1 MVIRSRPAIRR
12 RLLLGCVLVT
22 ALALA
27 LLAVTADRT
36 LDAATMQRFFGLWR
50 ARHALAGGGLLV
62 VAGVLGAAALSRRA
76 FLAFLTAGLGVAV
89 TIGALDL
96 VGMARVVTWS
106 DLFTGRQA
114 ALGRRAVPHL
124 DVSGTTFQDTAAVWG
139 MPSDPIPFR
148 YRTDRYGFR
157 NDGDRAGAD
166 VYLLGD
172 SMLVAALIPFD
183 ATVVARLEKTLRRPV
198 MQLALIGIG
207 PQEEQD
213 LFRTAGL
220 EARGRLVIQFVY
232 EANDL
237 LDSMRVRRP
246 PPRGATALWNRTL
259 TYQLVRNLQ
268 NLTRPAPSG
277 ATSQVCTI
285 EGQTYTFLWIRDSFA
300 GVEGEATAISDAL
313 SGFAAEIRQAGGEFA
328 VVFIPSKL
336 RVLGPLCRFPPG
348 SDLSEYTSHLSPL
361 REHLRAWSGRSGVDL
376 LDLTEPLRAA
386 ARAGRIPWLWG
397 DTHWNEE
404 GHAVASGEISA
415 WAPVAKR
422 RQAP

>member
-1 MVIRSRPAIRR
+1 MVILSRSALRG
-12 RLLLGCVLVT
+12 RLLLACVLVT
-22 ALALA
+22 ALAIA
-27 LLAVTADRT
+27 LLAATADRT
-36 LDAATMQRFFGLWR
+36 INPMQRFFGLWR
-50 ARHALAGGGLLV
+50 ARHALGGGGLLV
-62 VAGVLGAAALSRRA
+62 VAVALGAAALSRRA

-96 VGMARVVTWS
+96 VGMARVITWS
-106 DLFTGRQA
+106 DLFTSRQA
-114 ALGRRAVPHL
+114 GLGRRVAPHL
-124 DVSGTTFQDTAAVWG
+124 DVSGTTFQDTASIWG
-139 MPSDPIPFR
+139 MASDPIPFR

-157 NDGDRAGAD
+157 NEADRAGAD

-183 ATVVARLEKTLRRPV
+183 RTVVARLEGALRRPV
-198 MQLALIGIG
+198 MQIALIGIG

-213 LFRTAGL
+213 LFRKAGL

-268 NLTRPAPSG
+268 NLTRPAISG
-277 ATSQVCTI
+277 ARSQVCTI

-313 SGFAAEIRQAGGEFA
+313 SGFATEIRQAGGEFA

-376 LDLTEPLRAA
+376 LDLTEPLLAA
-386 ARAGRIPWLWG
+386 ARAGRVPWLWG

-404 GHAVASGEISA
+404 GHAVAAGAISV
-415 WAPVAKR
+415 WAPLAKR